1 MISHSYTNAIDG
13 EKKVS
18 NFLFYN
24 FYEKF
29 KNTHFNI
36 KLIKKIT
43 DKNTQIKGIDY
54 LVTTDTKKYSIDEK
68 AAITYPAV
76 YNTNT
81 NKIENYSLPTF
92 AFELY
97 TGINAFNTND
107 GWLFNKNTITDFY
120 SINWVYLL
128 NTDVRMNDYR
138 NWWKHPSYI
147 LDNVENYLISAEQI
161 KKSIIHFFDNEH
173 QYNPEISLEMLSTPI
188 KLKEFFDSIEIDR
201 LHNSRKEYKF
211 KSEPRVKLTQ
221 SLYRKE
227 CPINIV
233 IKKDILSNIS
243 INKHFVS
250 NTGYRTLK

>member
-18 NFLFYN
+18 NFLFNN

-29 KNTHFNI
+29 KNTYPNI
-36 KLIKKIT
+36 ESIKKIT
-43 DKNTQIKGIDY
+43 DKKIQIKGIDY
-54 LVTTDTKKYSIDEK
+54 LVTIGAKGYSIDEK

-81 NKIENYSLPTF
+81 DKIENHSLPTF

-107 GWLFNKNTITDFY
+107 GWLFNKNTVTDFY
-120 SINWVYLL
+120 SINWIYLL
-128 NTDVRMNDYR
+128 NTDTKMNEYR

-161 KKSIIHFFDNEH
+161 KNLIIHFFDNEH
-173 QYNPEISLEMLSTPI
+173 RYNPEISSEMLLTPI
-188 KLKEFFDSIEIDR
+188 KLKEFFDSIEINKSN
-201 LHNSRKEYKF
+201 NSIKEYKF
-211 KSEPRVKLTQ
+211 ESEPKIKLTQ

-233 IKKDILSNIS
+233 IKKDILSNIA

-250 NTGYRTLK
+250 NIEYRTIK